1 MTKFKASQNSW
12 GLIAKIFHW
21 LLAILL
27 IWQIFTG
34 INLHNMEFSP
44 AKIGFIG
51 IHKIIGTFIFTIVV
65 LRLVWKFFNSKP
77 NVSSLPKFH
86 RYASTI
92 VHTLLYALVIWIPFQ
107 GTMMTQA
114 GGFDV
119 QLLGIITI
127 PKFIETNIE
136 MYPTF
141 VQLHYQSM
149 IALIVVFGIHLSAGL
164 YHRFSNSDKYGVW
177 NRMSF
182 WGKD

>member
-1 MTKFKASQNSW
+1 
-12 GLIAKIFHW
+12 
-21 LLAILL
+21 
-27 IWQIFTG
+27 
-34 INLHNMEFSP
+34 
-44 AKIGFIG
+44 
-51 IHKIIGTFIFTIVV
+51 
-65 LRLVWKFFNSKP
+65 
-77 NVSSLPKFH
+77 
-86 RYASTI
+86 
-92 VHTLLYALVIWIPFQ
+92 
-107 GTMMTQA
+107 MMTQA

-141 VQLHYQSM
+141 VQFHYQSM

-164 YHRFSNSDKYGVW
+164 YHRLINSDKYGVW

>member
-1 MTKFKASQNSW
+1 MC
-12 GLIAKIFHW
+12 I
-21 LLAILL
+21 
-27 IWQIFTG
+27 
-34 INLHNMEFSP
+34 
-44 AKIGFIG
+44 
-51 IHKIIGTFIFTIVV
+51 
-65 LRLVWKFFNSKP
+65 RD
-77 NVSSLPKFH
+77 
-86 RYASTI
+86 R
-92 VHTLLYALVIWIPFQ
+92 LYALVIWIPFQ

-141 VQLHYQSM
+141 VQFHYQSM

-164 YHRFSNSDKYGVW
+164 YHRLINSDKYGVW